1 MSYSSSL
8 TDQEWEILEP
18 LLCQV
23 LPQKK
28 QTRPSNWTKR
38 DIQGRHLLPTQEWL
52 QLAGF
57 TQRFAALLHG
67 LLALQAVASR
77 RGDRETDV
85 SFTWTGSGADQK
97 KPKWTTLIMIDSQA
111 VQKLAPL
118 GWTRKAFV
126 STKRPMGLN
135 GI

>member
-28 QTRPSNWTKR
+28 QTRPSNWAKR

-77 RGDRETDV
+77 RGDRETDA
-85 SFTWTGSGADQK
+85 SFLDCLLYSK
-97 KPKWTTLIMIDSQA
+97 TTDDLFCIRFNRLSNIYH
-111 VQKLAPL
+111 
-118 GWTRKAFV
+118 
-126 STKRPMGLN
+126 
-135 GI
+135 